1 MSFVLLTLV
10 TLTKR
15 KKIGAIT
22 LHHSCSAKPFDI
34 HKSLKVN
41 KRSRGITS
49 PEFSASLLKE
59 LKELQFQVSKEIQ
72 CNLI

>member
-49 PEFSASLLKE
+49 PEFSASLQ